1 MNRRATITILSMLA
15 IYLWMMATNS
25 IFSISETTI
34 STKIICSGSILVFY
48 FLIVRFW
55 YRKLKHNEQ

>member
-15 IYLWMMATNS
+15 LCIWIMATNS
-25 IFSISETTI
+25 IFSIPETTI
-34 STKIICSGSILVFY
+34 PTKIICSGSVLVFY

-55 YRKLKHNEQ
+55 YFKLKRNQ